1 MNFKNPLR
9 SGYLPLKFCYLHK
22 KCESMPYSALN
33 EILNCRR
40 PLTEKTA
47 LLFEA
52 ALGIDAEP
60 LLRLQTDYNLR
71 KMRRDNTFKKRLA
84 DIRKAASLH

>member
-1 MNFKNPLR
+1 M
-9 SGYLPLKFCYLHK
+9 G
-22 KCESMPYSALN
+22 MPYSALN
-33 EILNCRR
+33 GILNCRR
-40 PLTEKTA
+40 PLTEKAA

-52 ALGIDAEP
+52 APGIDAEP

-84 DIRKAASLH
+84 DIRKAASLR